1 MSIVLITEVSER
13 TQALVRCLKNT
24 GTRHLAANVLAAER
38 PADAVEPLAALL
50 DDRSDQVRAT
60 AVTLLG
66 GVEGL
71 NGEIRAQLSR
81 LAQND
86 RNPVVRSLAVE
97 VLQGIAIREAQ
108 AC

>member
-1 MSIVLITEVSER
+1 MSVEMVMEVSER

-38 PADAVEPLAALL
+38 PADAVEPLVALL
-50 DDRSDQVRAT
+50 DDCSDQVRAIV
-60 AVTLLG
+60 VTLLG

-71 NGEIRAQLSR
+71 NSDIRARLSR
-81 LAQND
+81 MAHAD

-97 VLQGIAIREAQ
+97 ALQGVA
-108 AC
+108 ACEERA

>member
-1 MSIVLITEVSER
+1 MTETSER

-60 AVTLLG
+60 VVSLLG
-66 GVEGL
+66 GFTDV
-71 NGEIRAQLSR
+71 NSAIREQLSHMAR
-81 LAQND
+81 TD
-86 RNPVVRSLAVE
+86 RNPVVRSMAVE
-97 VLQGIAIREAQ
+97 ALRGAPSGEERA
-108 AC
+108 

>member
-1 MSIVLITEVSER
+1 MSVVLMTDVSER

-60 AVTLLG
+60 VVSLLG
-66 GVEGL
+66 GFDGVSHT
-71 NGEIRAQLSR
+71 IREQLSQ
-81 LAQND
+81 LARTD
-86 RNPVVRSLAVE
+86 RNPVVRSMAVE
-97 VLQGIAIREAQ
+97 ALRGAPSSEERA
-108 AC
+108 

>member
-1 MSIVLITEVSER
+1 MTDVSER

-60 AVTLLG
+60 VVSLIG
-66 GVEGL
+66 GFEDV
-71 NGEIRAQLSR
+71 NGAIREQLSQMAR
-81 LAQND
+81 TD
-86 RNPVVRSLAVE
+86 RNPVVRSM
-97 VLQGIAIREAQ
+97 AIEALRG
-108 AC
+108 APLNEERA